1 MTGGPRSPA
10 SPRTT
15 IEKPRSCERG
25 RTDFTSML
33 AVLLVGWR
41 LTFIA
46 AGLLSC
52 TGSLSFSTGLAG
64 RKVPRTLH
72 IRTRS
77 GRHIGFPVA
86 IDVSSGHSH
95 RRLTQAGLAGRFAS
109 CLILRGHRYRL
120 MHPLPGSLSR
130 SYIAWTSHLLRTRG
144 RVRSCRFLLT
154 TIRLRNCHCRQTRQP
169 HKQNLPVHFGF
180 LSVFYVNSAAVR
192 LPAESR
198 QRGVIPQDS
207 MIFEPHQ
214 TTSQVTNVQHGR
226 PLEGAPPLSRFV
238 RQGGDFDLLCATGE
252 SRHRFRSCAL
262 WAPNSGV

>member
-10 SPRTT
+10 NSRTT

-25 RTDFTSML
+25 RTEFTSML
-33 AVLLVGWR
+33 AVLLVGLR

-130 SYIAWTSHLLRTRG
+130 SHIAWTSHLLRTRG

-180 LSVFYVNSAAVR
+180 LSVFYVNSAADR

-226 PLEGAPPLSRFV
+226 PLRAPHPCRDLCDRVGILTSYAQQESPDIDFVILRTLGA
-238 RQGGDFDLLCATGE
+238 E
-252 SRHRFRSCAL
+252 
-262 WAPNSGV
+262 